1 LNLFIDIAVN
11 VTLPIVSIAA
21 LGYLMQA
28 RIKLDVASIN
38 RLLVYVIM
46 PCFLLHFFA
55 SAKQPV
61 SEIWPVAYF
70 TLVQFL
76 VLIPIGWLASNLMGL
91 PRGFAPL
98 MAMATVYANVGN
110 YGIPLVQLAF
120 PPEFILHQSVITALM
135 TILIVTVGAWL
146 LAPRNTGQGP
156 LSRVGLAF
164 ETPIIPAVILG
175 LTLLAMEI
183 RLPYAIAV
191 PIELLGATFPPLALF
206 AMGAQLATRSAGDVM
221 PGRLS
226 LVLVLKLIIAPAVTW
241 GLAILLQMPEAL
253 TDLLVV
259 AAATPI
265 GILLALFCTEYD
277 REPKFMNT
285 AILTSTALSPFTVTA
300 WVLLTRL
307 Y

>member
-1 LNLFIDIAVN
+1 LELFIDIAIN

-28 RIKLDVASIN
+28 RIQLDVASIN

-46 PCFLLHFFA
+46 PCFLLHFLA

-135 TILIVTVGAWL
+135 TILMVTVGAWL
-146 LAPRNTGQGP
+146 LAPRNTGKGL

-183 RLPYAIAV
+183 RLPHAIAV

-206 AMGAQLATRSAGDVM
+206 AMGAQLATRTAGDVM

-241 GLAILLQMPEAL
+241 GLAILMQMPEAL